1 MMDTQYF
8 LQPPHFCTLKY
19 ELLKSFTVKEKCE
32 GTSKH
37 IYPHIQQILYLPE
50 KKNLKQM
57 DFMYIYIYIYSH
69 RTGTNRSQNTQIL
82 SYEVEENMG

>member
-1 MMDTQYF
+1 MDTQYF
-8 LQPPHFCTLKY
+8 LQPTHFCTLKY
-19 ELLKSFTVKEKCE
+19 ELLKPFTVKEKCE

-57 DFMYIYIYIYSH
+57 DFMYIYIYIAIGQEQTGHKTLRYSH
-69 RTGTNRSQNTQIL
+69 
-82 SYEVEENMG
+82 MK

>member
-57 DFMYIYIYIYSH
+57 DFMYIYIYIYIAIGQEQTGHKTLRYSH
-69 RTGTNRSQNTQIL
+69 
-82 SYEVEENMG
+82 MK

>member
-1 MMDTQYF
+1 MDTQYF

-19 ELLKSFTVKEKCE
+19 ELLKPFTVKEKCE

-57 DFMYIYIYIYSH
+57 DFMYIYICIAIGQEQTGHKTLRYSH
-69 RTGTNRSQNTQIL
+69 
-82 SYEVEENMG
+82 MK